1 MASIS
6 EVVQEEFTKTIPT
19 WKQNPKVENAC
30 QTLQLFMEQYQS
42 QMLYHHTLF
51 AQANEALVKERQTT
65 NDLRVEICQQ
75 KREIKDGELREMY
88 YTAENEKYK
97 RANVNLFDKYKKSQE
112 EKRSVSAMLRSL
124 TKDGVKLCRDIQVEK
139 NKNVVEKARNVNLT
153 RKMAEL
159 EEEAKRDLKVVQ
171 AERAKNANLTSQIE
185 ELQEEVNRLKEMDDD
200 NGIVGF
206 FRRASRFLGGLV
218 GRVLQ

>member
-30 QTLQLFMEQYQS
+30 HTLQLFMEQYQS

-51 AQANEALVKERQTT
+51 AQANEALLKERQTT

-97 RANVNLFDKYKKSQE
+97 MANVNLFDKYKKSQE
-112 EKRSVSAMLRSL
+112 EKKSVSAMLRSL
-124 TKDGVKLCRDIQVEK
+124 TKDGVKLCRNIQVEK
-139 NKNVVEKARNVNLT
+139 KQECGRKSQECDSYEVEKT
-153 RKMAEL
+153 
-159 EEEAKRDLKVVQ
+159 
-171 AERAKNANLTSQIE
+171 KNANLTSQIE
-185 ELQEEVNRLKEMDDD
+185 ELQEEVNRLKEM
-200 NGIVGF
+200 NEESRIVGF